1 MGATFSHIVEETRRE
16 LAVFAAEMMGA
27 QAYLGQFAQH
37 GRPIQLSRAER
48 RRLLQLI
55 DASGDP
61 YMVIDPRPGLRILD
75 VNDAYAAQTLTQRSR
90 IAGDRLFDVFPDN
103 PDMPGADGVSN
114 LFESLQRATQTGQRH
129 VMVRQRYDV
138 RDARGGFVER
148 HWLPTNT
155 PVFDERGSLLYV
167 LHHAVQV
174 PPV

>member
-1 MGATFSHIVEETRRE
+1 MPATHCRSDPFGIVAGALPAGSPRGEGVFVGTMSLTQTHPDFRVLFESAPGLYLVLSPDLRIVAVSDAYLAATKTTRRE
-16 LAVFAAEMMGA
+16 V
-27 QAYLGQFAQH
+27 LGRGIF
-37 GRPIQLSRAER
+37 E
-48 RRLLQLI
+48 
-55 DASGDP
+55 
-61 YMVIDPRPGLRILD
+61 
-75 VNDAYAAQTLTQRSR
+75 
-90 IAGDRLFDVFPDN
+90 VFPDN
-103 PDMPGADGVSN
+103 PDMPDADGVSN

-155 PVFDERGSLLYV
+155 PVFDGRGSLLYV